1 MPEKQHNSM
10 QKVLCYSFSNKE
22 TQEKIDYWQKVGF
35 KVFYFPPRKMLFWF
49 SLHRKNEKGFT
60 VSLLSSF
67 TF

>member
-1 MPEKQHNSM
+1 M

-22 TQEKIDYWQKVGF
+22 TQGKTDYRQKVGF
-35 KVFYFPPRKMLFWF
+35 KGFYFTPRKMLFWF

-60 VSLLSSF
+60 ARLLSPF